1 MKEPWFWRET
11 GLAAGAAAAT
21 LAPAAFLYDL
31 GQRLVAALT
40 RPVRAGAPV
49 ICVGNA
55 TLGGV
60 GKTPF
65 ALMLHKLLKAQGV
78 DAHFLSRGY
87 GGALKGPARVIAQ
100 HTSEDVGDEPLLLA
114 AAAPTIIA
122 RDRAAGARAAGDGAD
137 AIIMDDGFQNRAV
150 AKAVS
155 LLLIDAADP
164 AGNGKLF
171 PAGPLREPL
180 ARAAARADAI
190 ILVGDGA
197 AADETPGGLGPAPV
211 FRASRRTTASIP
223 PQRVFAFCGVGRPAQ
238 FFGALEEQGFTLA
251 GRAAFPDHHP
261 YTDIEMAA
269 LRARARKAEAALI
282 ATEKDIVRLDEARRD
297 GVAVARLEMS
307 VDDPEALIALVRA
320 GMARAA

>member
-21 LAPAAFLYDL
+21 LEPAALLYDL

-49 ICVGNA
+49 ICIGNA

-87 GGALKGPARVIAQ
+87 GGALKGPVRVMAQ

-114 AAAPTIIA
+114 AAAPTFIA
-122 RDRAAGARAAGDGAD
+122 RDRAAGARAAGDGAG
-137 AIIMDDGFQNRAV
+137 AIIMDDGFQNPAV
-150 AKAVS
+150 AKDVA

-164 AGNGKLF
+164 AGNRRLF

-180 ARAAARADAI
+180 ARAAARADAV

-197 AADETPGGLGPAPV
+197 APKGLGPAPV
-211 FRASRRTTASIP
+211 FRAARRTTASIP

-238 FFGALEEQGFTLA
+238 FFDALEAQGFILA

-261 YTDIEMAA
+261 YTEIELAA
-269 LRARARKAEAALI
+269 LRTSARKAEAALI
-282 ATEKDIVRLDEARRD
+282 ATEKDVVRLDGAARE

-307 VDDPEALIALVRA
+307 VDDPESFVALVRS

>member
-31 GQRLVAALT
+31 AQRLRAALT
-40 RPVRAGAPV
+40 APVRAGAPV
-49 ICVGNA
+49 ICIGNA

-65 ALMLHKLLKAQGV
+65 ALLLQGLLKAEGV

-87 GGALKGPARVIAQ
+87 GGRLSGPARVIAQ
-100 HTSEDVGDEPLLLA
+100 HTSEEVGDEPLLLA
-114 AAAPTIIA
+114 AAAPTFVA
-122 RDRAAGARAAGDGAD
+122 RNRAAGARAAADGAD
-137 AIIMDDGFQNRAV
+137 AVIMDDGFQNPAV

-155 LLLIDAADP
+155 LLLIDAGDP
-164 AGNGKLF
+164 AGNGRLF

-180 ARAAARADAI
+180 ARAAARADAV

-197 AADETPGGLGPAPV
+197 APAGLGPAPV
-211 FRASRRTTASIP
+211 FRAKRRTTASIP

-238 FFGALEEQGFTLA
+238 FFNALEAQGFALA

-261 YTDIEMAA
+261 YTDLEMAA
-269 LRARARKAEAALI
+269 LRSKARKADAALI
-282 ATEKDIVRLDEARRD
+282 ATEKDIVRLDSAARA

-307 VDDPEALIALVRA
+307 VDDPDALTALVRS
-320 GMARAA
+320 GMARVP

>member
-21 LAPAAFLYDL
+21 LAPAAQLYDF
-31 GQRLVAALT
+31 GQRLAAALT
-40 RPVRAGAPV
+40 TPVRAGAPV

-65 ALMLHKLLKAQGV
+65 ALMLQTLLKAEGIK
-78 DAHFLSRGY
+78 AHFLSRGY
-87 GGALKGPARVIAQ
+87 GGALKGPLRVTPR
-100 HTSEDVGDEPLLLA
+100 HTAEDVGDEPLLLA
-114 AAAPTIIA
+114 AAAPTWIA
-122 RDRAAGARAAGDGAD
+122 RHRAAGARAAADGAD
-137 AIIMDDGFQNRAV
+137 AIIMDDGFQNAAV

-155 LLLIDAADP
+155 LLLIDAGDP
-164 AGNGKLF
+164 AGNRRLF

-190 ILVGDGA
+190 ILIGDGA
-197 AADETPGGLGPAPV
+197 APEGLGPAPV
-211 FRASRRTTASIP
+211 FRAARRVTASIP

-238 FFGALEEQGFTLA
+238 FFSALEEQGFVLA

-261 YTDIEMAA
+261 YTEFELAA
-269 LRARARKAEAALI
+269 LRARARKADAALI
-282 ATEKDIVRLDEARRD
+282 TTEKDIVRLDAAARE
-297 GVAVARLEMS
+297 GVAVARLEMP
-307 VDDPEALIALVRA
+307 VDDPDALVALVRS